1 MVKTSRHGKSWV
13 TRVTRFLTNVLKKK
27 RFPCRLCPGTYQSY
41 PRVGC
46 GSTEVRRPLPKG
58 QEPEEEDEE
67 EAEED
72 DGLEDFPMN
81 IDETVHAPVTAPVPA
96 PVSAP
101 VAPPRPLY
109 KMFTRHQSSMVPA
122 PAAAQQE
129 DRPFDS
135 FATAPPSKKT
145 LKHFFFSN
153 IEVSSIN
160 LIA

>member
-1 MVKTSRHGKSWV
+1 MLDAKVVRW
-13 TRVTRFLTNVLKKK
+13 KK
-27 RFPCRLCPGTYQSY
+27 RLARPVHC
-41 PRVGC
+41 V
-46 GSTEVRRPLPKG
+46 EVRRPLPKG

-81 IDETVHAPVTAPVPA
+81 IDETVHAHVTAPATAPVPAPVSA

-135 FATAPPSKKT
+135 FATAPPSKKR
-145 LKHFFFSN
+145 
-153 IEVSSIN
+153 
-160 LIA
+160 